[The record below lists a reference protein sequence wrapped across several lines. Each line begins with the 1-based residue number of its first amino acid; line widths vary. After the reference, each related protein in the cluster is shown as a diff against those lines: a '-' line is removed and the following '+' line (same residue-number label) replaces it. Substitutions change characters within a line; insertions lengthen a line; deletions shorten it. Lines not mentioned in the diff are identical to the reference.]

1 MTGFF
6 GTEHQQVLQ
15 RRTYEARHWIAAT
28 PGIYN
33 AGRFMG
39 IDDPNRQSWDTME
52 TMLERDGLLGFRM
65 ISPEQAACCFPR
77 LEAMGCRVDTWDILV
92 GEPHDAGRHARAI
105 AAGGLPAGIAIQPPL
120 ADAESGDT
128 RSVQQFLAENGLAP
142 FPGVMLSARPPRAS
156 TIVLGDESGAIAAAG
171 HAYFPH
177 NTHSPFCEH
186 AWIGLI
192 AVAEAWRGKTLGR
205 LVNALLVR
213 SAFDEL
219 GARCIYEMVAPA
231 NEASRRMAESCGLR
245 LAPNLRCGVAVPTAA
260 ARFTR

>member
-15 RRTYEARHWIAAT
+15 RRTYEKRHWIAAT

-39 IDDPNRQSWDTME
+39 VDDPGTQSWSTMQA
-52 TMLERDGLLGFRM
+52 MLDRDGLLGFRM
-65 ISPEQAACCFPR
+65 ISPQQASRCFPR
-77 LEAMGCRVDTWDILV
+77 LEAAGCRIDTWDILV
-92 GEPHDAGRHARAI
+92 GEPHDAGRQARAI
-105 AAGGLPAGIAIQPPL
+105 VAKGLPAGIAIRPPL
-120 ADAESGDT
+120 AGAESAET
-128 RSVQQFLAENGLAP
+128 RDVQQFLADNDLAP
-142 FPGVMLSARPPRAS
+142 FPGTMLSAESTRTK
-156 TIVLGDESGAIAAAG
+156 TIVFGDESGAIAATG

-177 NTHSPFCEH
+177 NTHSPFCEY

-192 AVAEAWRGKTLGR
+192 AVAKSWRSKGLGR

-219 GARCIYEMVAPA
+219 GARCVYEMVAPS
-231 NEASRRMAESCGLR
+231 NQASRRMVVGCGLR
-245 LAPNLRCGVAVPTAA
+245 LAPDLCCGVAVPTAA